1 MDITH
6 ATVLLIE
13 DDPLLYEMYKMKF
26 DVSKLHLLVAHGGYD
41 GLAVAKREKPDLI
54 LLDIKMD
61 DLDGFEVLKRLKADP
76 SLQSIPV
83 FLLTNMGEK
92 DNAEKGLQLGA
103 EAYIMKAKVL
113 PSEIVARVTTRLQNG
128 SR

>member
-26 DVSKLHLLVAHGGYD
+26 DVSKLHLLVSHGGYD

-61 DLDGFEVLKRLKADP
+61 DLNGFEVLKRLKADP
-76 SLQSIPV
+76 SLQNIPV

-92 DNAEKGLQLGA
+92 DNAEKGLKLGA

-113 PSEIVARVTTRLQNG
+113 PSEIVAKVTARLQKG

>member
-13 DDPLLYEMYKMKF
+13 DDLLLYEMYKMKF
-26 DVSKLHLLVAHGGYD
+26 DVSGLHLLVAHGGYD

-113 PSEIVARVTTRLQNG
+113 PSEIVARVTTRLQKD